1 MLNRMSLG
9 MSAANR
15 SWLRWALVLL
25 TTALLSACGFHL
37 RDSATLPFKSIY
49 MTFATNSPLGVELR
63 RNILA
68 SGSTVV
74 LPTEQGAEATLQ
86 VLNDAREK
94 VYLILNSQG
103 RASEYVLYYKLTFR
117 VLDVNKKELLA
128 PTLIT
133 LKRDISYN
141 SSQELS
147 EAAEEVLLYRDMQT
161 DMVQQILRRIAA
173 IKTAVPTQV
182 APSAQAPADKP
193 TDKPATP
200 ASTAPTVQ

>member
-25 TTALLSACGFHL
+25 TAALLSACGFHL

-49 MTFATNSPLGVELR
+49 MTFAANSPLGLELK

-94 VYLILNSQG
+94 VALILNSQG
-103 RASEYVLYYKLTFR
+103 RASGSPHR
-117 VLDVNKKELLA
+117 VRSCCSN
-128 PTLIT
+128 
-133 LKRDISYN
+133 
-141 SSQELS
+141 
-147 EAAEEVLLYRDMQT
+147 
-161 DMVQQILRRIAA
+161 
-173 IKTAVPTQV
+173 
-182 APSAQAPADKP
+182 
-193 TDKPATP
+193 
-200 ASTAPTVQ
+200 

>member
-1 MLNRMSLG
+1 MLSRMSLG

-25 TTALLSACGFHL
+25 TTTLMSACGFHL

-86 VLNDAREK
+86 VLNDTREK

>member
-15 SWLRWALVLL
+15 SWLRWALILL
-25 TTALLSACGFHL
+25 TAALLSACGFHL
-37 RDSATLPFKSIY
+37 RDSTTLPFKSIY
-49 MTFATNSPLGVELR
+49 MTFAANSPLGVELK

-94 VYLILNSQG
+94 VALTLNSQN
-103 RASEYVLYYKLTFR
+103 RASEYLLYYKLTFR
-117 VLDVNKKELLA
+117 MLDVNRKELLA

-147 EAAEEVLLYRDMQT
+147 KVAEEVLLYRDMQT
-161 DMVQQILRRIAA
+161 DMVQQILRRMAA
-173 IKTAVPTQV
+173 IKMGVPTQV
-182 APSAQAPADKP
+182 APSTQAPTDKP